1 MPTRLIRIMG
11 ESDIV
16 DVDMDA
22 ATDAGLPLL
31 MGLASDDRINILGHW
46 MDQDRG
52 EKLAADPAHLAAM
65 TLIAK
70 EYVENHEIAKR
81 FDAGANFIVLTVLR
95 EKWPVGSKAK
105 FQTVA
110 SRVNAE
116 HTYIIYPC
124 GAAKIDNL
132 DDDDQLKQSETSQL
146 AFALPFFKKNRRRFA
161 NSSAV
166 QGLIKQGFAN

>member
-65 TLIAK
+65 TLIAS
-70 EYVENHEIAKR
+70 V
-81 FDAGANFIVLTVLR
+81 
-95 EKWPVGSKAK
+95 
-105 FQTVA
+105 
-110 SRVNAE
+110 
-116 HTYIIYPC
+116 
-124 GAAKIDNL
+124 
-132 DDDDQLKQSETSQL
+132 
-146 AFALPFFKKNRRRFA
+146 
-161 NSSAV
+161 SSASAC
-166 QGLIKQGFAN
+166 GPR